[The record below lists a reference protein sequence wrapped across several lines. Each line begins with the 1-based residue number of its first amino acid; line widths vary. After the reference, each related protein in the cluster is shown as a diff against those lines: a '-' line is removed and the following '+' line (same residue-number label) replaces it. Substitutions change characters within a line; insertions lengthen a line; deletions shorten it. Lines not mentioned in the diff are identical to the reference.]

1 MSSVYLRQAPPS
13 PPEATSEATVQ
24 VYALQA
30 GHFSLPERFFVHPAS
45 DTARRT
51 VPSLSFLIVHQNQE
65 TDHTT
70 RIVFDLGLRRDVNR
84 YPLPIQKHIDTRQPL
99 TTLPDVTKSLAAGG
113 LSPNDID
120 YVIYSHVSGWLFV
133 LSVSIVTDHYHRYTG
148 IMLESLGISHRAH
161 LSLETEQWICYMD
174 TAPPYEEA
182 IHSLKPTFCHPRGP
196 YNFPTHMKRS
206 MMNLAARNQRRVVP
220 ISSKSGSHIITSL
233 ECSISSMMAVCTS

>member
-1 MSSVYLRQAPPS
+1 MGPALEPATPSVINDQCLVSKELLSDIDCSDCRWVLDFDLDNGMSSVYLRQAPPS
-13 PPEATSEATVQ
+13 PPETTSEATVQ

-65 TDHTT
+65 TNHTT

-113 LSPNDID
+113 LSPSDID
-120 YVIYSHVSGWLFV
+120 YVIYSHVSERLFA
-133 LSVSIVTDHYHRYTG
+133 LSINLVIDHTTTG
-148 IMLESLGISHRAH
+148 TLGSCWRA
-161 LSLETEQWICYMD
+161 
-174 TAPPYEEA
+174 
-182 IHSLKPTFCHPRGP
+182 
-196 YNFPTHMKRS
+196 
-206 MMNLAARNQRRVVP
+206 
-220 ISSKSGSHIITSL
+220 
-233 ECSISSMMAVCTS
+233 